1 MSPYC
6 TGTALLHRDKEMT
19 QIWMSEIITT
29 TLSNCIRYRAAA
41 ISDTVPWPIKED
53 AHLFMSHLTSTLS
66 ASLFPFNFLAAQEAS
81 YRPSPPVARSQVILI
96 IQFFIIIKA

>member
-1 MSPYC
+1 MIPYC

-41 ISDTVPWPIKED
+41 ISDTVHRGLLKKMPIC
-53 AHLFMSHLTSTLS
+53 L
-66 ASLFPFNFLAAQEAS
+66 
-81 YRPSPPVARSQVILI
+81 
-96 IQFFIIIKA
+96 